1 MKKILC
7 VICTILMLSG
17 CGIVNSKED
26 ENEIPDFM
34 GFSTDVYTEIN
45 DTKIE
50 GSAKYTEL
58 DGLVLTLTSPET
70 LVGMEIICKDSECK
84 VDLHKLSFSVNY
96 MNLPFNS
103 IIVSLMACGEN
114 AKTSIRENEC
124 YKFST
129 NGYTYQLYLDETTNN
144 FQKLMLDGNTI
155 LVFENFQYIMGQT
168 DK

>member
-7 VICTILMLSG
+7 VIYAILMLSG

-26 ENEIPDFM
+26 KNEIPDFM

-58 DGLVLTLTSPET
+58 DGFVLTLTSPET

-84 VDLHKLSFSVNY
+84 VNLHELSFSVNY
-96 MNLPFNS
+96 MNLPFDS

-114 AKTSIRENEC
+114 AKTST
-124 YKFST
+124 YFSKAYAGWQH
-129 NGYTYQLYLDETTNN
+129 NFG
-144 FQKLMLDGNTI
+144 FQKFPIYNG
-155 LVFENFQYIMGQT
+155 T
-168 DK
+168 D